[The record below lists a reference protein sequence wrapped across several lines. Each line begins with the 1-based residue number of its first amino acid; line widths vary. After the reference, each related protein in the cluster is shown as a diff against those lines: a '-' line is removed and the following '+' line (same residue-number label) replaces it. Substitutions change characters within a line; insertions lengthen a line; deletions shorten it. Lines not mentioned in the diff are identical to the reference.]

1 MRKYPKS
8 VLVRLREEDFA
19 WLEGARGREDR
30 GEFVRRLVELARVDR
45 ERVSAALIFSL
56 GGEG

>member
-19 WLEGARGREDR
+19 WLEGVRGREDR
-30 GEFVRRLVELARVDR
+30 GEFVRRLVELARAAGDR
-45 ERVSAALIFSL
+45 VV
-56 GGEG
+56 EGRA

>member
-19 WLEGARGREDR
+19 WLEGVRGREDR
-30 GEFVRRLVELARVDR
+30 GEFVRRLVELAREGAVTLTADR
-45 ERVSAALIFSL
+45 LIEERA
-56 GGEG
+56 